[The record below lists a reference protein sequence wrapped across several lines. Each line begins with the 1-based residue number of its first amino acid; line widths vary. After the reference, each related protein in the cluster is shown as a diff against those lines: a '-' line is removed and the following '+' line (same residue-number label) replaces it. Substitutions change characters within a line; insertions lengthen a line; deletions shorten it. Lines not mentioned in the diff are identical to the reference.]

1 MSIDENTSQE
11 LTNPTPVTTAP
22 TVGSQPT
29 VMTDEE
35 IAKLEPA
42 SNTGTVS
49 MDDNLKGRVVLEN
62 GTELLF
68 TRNESSTLYIATL
81 QELHRT
87 LQVPEPLPTQIIF
100 PEQDKEDLD
109 FIAKYIGGVRNIMD
123 VVHEHGCSSSI
134 ESYSFRLAHFHN
146 FEKWQN
152 IVVRLQF
159 AKALHAV
166 CKTLNENLS
175 TARKK
180 KWGVLEYDRA
190 SNKYSINGKEL
201 KFGDKVDVFTTDQKV
216 VTKMVF
222 NSHEV
227 LNCAAIDGHT
237 SPIFHHP
244 TEDLDN
250 LDYEAV
256 GKRNSHRVSDTEHML
271 GVDAFSFIHGLLW
284 RQSDNEEVV
293 EIESSILTQT
303 DRDPAL
309 SVKEY
314 DDILNAIDDMQ
325 LPYGLELPANVGFKN
340 YYSKRLSRARAF
352 FEMLKT
358 VKDNAKTFRRKFEK
372 LTKDK
377 PEMIIGIYDIFRLL
391 AGPRSRV
398 LKIKGVKAD
407 GSIVDLITINRNMT
421 LEKFKTFNRFN
432 TQPIHFV
439 ELEFIKPKGK
449 KKNGKSKPEL
459 DLDYFKSTGEVVS
472 SNDLVGF
479 IHSSAKIYYWDDAET
494 PRKEDPVDSKNIVAL
509 FLELKR
515 SFARLDREEP

>member
-1 MSIDENTSQE
+1 MSTDENKLQQ
-11 LTNPTPVTTAP
+11 TAE
-22 TVGSQPT
+22 QPESA
-29 VMTDEE
+29 VMTEEE
-35 IAKLEPA
+35 IAALEPA
-42 SNTGTVS
+42 STTGTVQ
-49 MDDNLKGRVVLEN
+49 MEDNLKGRVVLEN

-68 TRNESSTLYIATL
+68 TRNESSTLYITTL
-81 QELHRT
+81 KELHRT
-87 LQVPEPLPTQIIF
+87 LQVDAPLPTQIIF

-109 FIAKYIGGVRNIMD
+109 FIAKYIGGVRNVMD
-123 VVHEHGCSSSI
+123 IVHEFGCSSSI

-175 TARKK
+175 TSRKK
-180 KWGVLEYDRA
+180 KWGVLEYDL
-190 SNKYSINGKEL
+190 NTKKYSIGGKEL

-216 VTKMVF
+216 MTGMVF

-227 LNCAAIDGHT
+227 LNCAVIEGNT

-244 TEDLDN
+244 TNDLES
-250 LDYEAV
+250 LDYDAV
-256 GKRNSHRVSDTEHML
+256 GKRNSHRVGDNEHML

-284 RQSDNEEVV
+284 RLSDNEEVV
-293 EIESSILTQT
+293 EIDTNILTQT

-309 SVKEY
+309 SVKEH
-314 DDILNAIDDMQ
+314 DDILNAIDEME
-325 LPYGLELPANVGFKN
+325 LPYGLQLPANVAFKN

-352 FEMLKT
+352 FEMLNI
-358 VKDNAKTFRRKFEK
+358 VKDNAKAFRRKFEK

-398 LKIKGVKAD
+398 LKIQGVRAD
-407 GSIVDLITINRNMT
+407 GTIVNLITINRNMV

-449 KKNGKSKPEL
+449 KKNGKKTVEA
-459 DLDYFKSTGEVVS
+459 DLDYFKSTGQVVN
-472 SNDLVGF
+472 SNELVGF
-479 IHSSAKIYYWDDAET
+479 IHSSAKIYYWDDMET
-494 PRKEDPVDSKNIVAL
+494 PRKDEPVDSKNIVAM

-515 SFARLDREEP
+515 LFAHLDREEP